1 MTCPLCKAGDV
12 GQIWSK
18 DILIGKKNLEEA
30 ALFFKTTRTVVLE
43 HMNDHYKP
51 ESTPV
56 EPEVIPAD
64 MPEEAQKDF
73 YLRELH
79 HMLRQLKDWTNYCI
93 QSSDMNNRDIET
105 MIKLVKETRDT
116 IKTLGEFEGR
126 INKQAQ
132 VQVNIAMINQ
142 RYSEIEKFLLTEACD
157 ECKLKVIDLMD
168 RLSQPEI
175 TSITSGQ

>member
-1 MTCPLCKAGDV
+1 MTCPICEADDV
-12 GQIWSK
+12 GRIWSK
-18 DILIGKKNLEEA
+18 DILIGKKNLAEA
-30 ALFFKTTRTVVLE
+30 ALFFKTTQTIVLE
-43 HMNDHYKP
+43 HMNSHYHP
-51 ESTPV
+51 EQDV
-56 EPEVIPAD
+56 VHPEVISAD
-64 MPEEAQKDF
+64 IPDDAKKDF

-79 HMLRQLKDWTNYCI
+79 QMLKQLKDWTNYCI
-93 QSSDMNNRDIET
+93 QSSDMTNRDIET
-105 MIKLVKETRDT
+105 MLKLVKETRDT

-126 INKQAQ
+126 INKQTQ

-142 RYSEIEKFLLTEACD
+142 RYNEIEKFLLTETCD